1 MAWNVVQLLRNDP
14 RLEEVVAIWGLNR
27 STLGLFPRGAFEDC
41 VNQDRLIV
49 AIDPAGRVAG
59 YLTFRVQ
66 RRLNAVAIIHLCVRA
81 EHRGAGVSDALADW
95 LKSHARDLQ
104 LSSVRL
110 KCRRDY
116 NAENL
121 WQRLGF
127 VARADVQGR
136 GLDGDELTI
145 WVHSLG
151 ATNDLFSQTGTDEG
165 EGRLS
170 VVIDAN
176 VFFDL
181 HGADADTDNES
192 KVLLEPWVGDSIKVY
207 VANQLHNE
215 INRCPFPDLRATYHR
230 RAENYAEIPHDATK
244 AATYERDLET
254 ILGSSSK
261 GDSGDSDRKQLARS
275 AAGEADIFLTR
286 DKELLEASPEI
297 ESRLGIKVMKPSD
310 LSGRLDEAERTA
322 AYQPTRLFAT
332 TLTRSAVRAAEVE
345 SIVARV
351 QLSGR
356 GEKPH
361 LLESEIRQHLT
372 KVRSDPQ
379 SELDLVRDAEGS
391 IAALFVR
398 VKQGPGADGLIA
410 LLRIPKTSLDR
421 TLVRHLLLHAIQ
433 SNATE
438 GRPRLIIGEP
448 FVTPLIA
455 EALIELGF
463 ARDARGW
470 VRHTPRHIGSRTDLI
485 GLIQSSGGNVDAV
498 ASMTAGETEAQLW
511 PAKVMGEGISSFVV
525 PILPGW
531 AAQLFDASL
540 AAGDLF
546 GAMARLALNRENVY
560 YRRPKNGS
568 FRFPA
573 RLLWYVAKD
582 SSEPGTMAIR
592 ACSRLL
598 SFEVGPAK
606 VLFGRYRRIGVY
618 EWPQIL
624 ETANGD
630 KMGEIMA
637 LRFADT
643 ELFSTPVEV
652 PVLRGLGIK
661 SLFPSPTEITE
672 DQFAAI
678 YRLGTAKIPS

>member
-1 MAWNVVQLLRNDP
+1 MVG
-14 RLEEVVAIWGLNR
+14 IWGLNR

-41 VNQDRLIV
+41 VNQGRLIV
-49 AIDPAGRVAG
+49 AVDQEGRVAG

-66 RRLNAVAIIHLCVRA
+66 RRLNAIAIIHLCVRA
-81 EHRGAGVSDALADW
+81 EQRGTGVSDILADW
-95 LKSHARDLQ
+95 LKMHARDLQ
-104 LSSVRL
+104 LSSLRL

-116 NAENL
+116 NAEKL

-151 ATNDLFSQTGTDEG
+151 HANDLFSQADIDDGA
-165 EGRLS
+165 GRLR

-181 HGADADTDNES
+181 HGSDAESDSES

-207 VANQLHNE
+207 VANELHNE
-215 INRCPFPDLRATYHR
+215 INRCPFPEQRATYHR
-230 RAENYAEIPHDATK
+230 RAENYPEIPHDATK
-244 AATYERDLET
+244 AAEYERELEV
-254 ILGSSSK
+254 ILGNARK
-261 GDSGDSDRKQLARS
+261 RESGNSDRKQLARS

-286 DKELLEASPEI
+286 DNELLDASPEI
-297 ESRLGIKVMKPSD
+297 ESRLGIQVMKPSD
-310 LSGRLDEAERTA
+310 LSGRLDEAERVA

-332 TLTRSAVRAAEVE
+332 TLTRAAVRASEVE
-345 SIVARV
+345 AIVARV
-351 QLSGR
+351 QLSGL

-361 LLESEIRQHLT
+361 LLDTEIRQHLT

-391 IAALFVR
+391 IAALVAR
-398 VKQGPGADGLIA
+398 VKMGPGADGLVP
-410 LLRIPKTSLDR
+410 LLRIPKATLDR
-421 TLVRHLLLHAIQ
+421 TMARHLLLHAIQ
-433 SNATE
+433 SNAAE
-438 GRPRLIIGEP
+438 GRPRLVVEDP
-448 FVTPLIA
+448 FVTPLVA

-463 ARDARGW
+463 TRGDRGW
-470 VRHTPRHIGSRTDLI
+470 VRHTPRHIGARADLI
-485 GLIQSSGGNVDAV
+485 RVIQNSGGNIDAI
-498 ASMTAGETEAQLW
+498 ASMTAGEAEAQLW
-511 PAKVMGEGISSFVV
+511 PAKVTGEGISSFIV
-525 PILPGW
+525 PIRSGW
-531 AAQLFDASL
+531 AAQLFDARL

-546 GAMARLALNRENVY
+546 GALARLALNRENVY
-560 YRRPKNGS
+560 YRRPKNGQFS
-568 FRFPA
+568 LPA
-573 RLLWYVAKD
+573 RILWYVAKD
-582 SSEPGTMAIR
+582 AEEPGTMTIR

-606 VLFGRYRRIGVY
+606 ILFGRYRRIGVY

-624 ETANGD
+624 ETADGD
-630 KMGEIMA
+630 KMGDIMA

-643 ELFSTPVEV
+643 ELFATPVEV

-661 SLFPSPTEITE
+661 SLFPSPTAITE
-672 DQFAAI
+672 DQFTEV
-678 YRLGTAKIPS
+678 YRRGMTTTSS